1 MVTMLKKYF
10 FKAPVFT
17 VFLYAQIPFSIVLIL
32 VGYWIVPGYT
42 AMAITSFFIALVF
55 VGGAMW
61 VWVKFW
67 GISSQDFIKI
77 YYITSF
83 IRFALVVMLL
93 FITLSTIKF
102 EQMFFTVNF
111 IISYLYQSVIE
122 LLLVHHRLL
131 KYPSEE

>member
-10 FKAPVFT
+10 FNAPVFT
-17 VFLYAQIPFSIVLIL
+17 VFLYAQIPFLIVLLL
-32 VGYWIVPGYT
+32 VGYLIAPGYNSKT
-42 AMAITSFFIALVF
+42 LTSFFIALVF

-67 GISSQDFIKI
+67 VISFQDFIKV
-77 YYITSF
+77 YYITSI
-83 IRFALVVMLL
+83 IRFALVVLLL
-93 FITLSTIKF
+93 FITVPTIKF

-111 IISYLYQSVIE
+111 IISYLYQSTIE